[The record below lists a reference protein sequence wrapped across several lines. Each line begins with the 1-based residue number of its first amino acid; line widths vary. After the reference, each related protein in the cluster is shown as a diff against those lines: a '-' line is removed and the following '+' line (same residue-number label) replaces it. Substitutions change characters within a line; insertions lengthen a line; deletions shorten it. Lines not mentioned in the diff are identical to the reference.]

1 MKRFWTGFLCG
12 ALIFAGVL
20 FAGRSAI
27 NNWLNPNPKVDVD
40 FVSTK
45 LEDAAQLT
53 TQKLYYTGLVTVEE
67 GKIPFITKKG
77 FSMTYTAIVT
87 AGIDDLSKAQISVD
101 DEAKTVSVSLPSA
114 SILDV
119 NIDESTIAFYDEKR
133 ALFNWTEK
141 TDVTNAIQMAKDDVA
156 THTDLMNELKADA
169 EAHAIEIVKSLLE
182 GAVGDYVVTVSAQ
195 N

>member
-27 NNWLNPNPKVDVD
+27 NNWLNSNPKVDVD

-182 GAVGDYVVTVSAQ
+182 GAVGDYAVTVSAQ

>member
-27 NNWLNPNPKVDVD
+27 NNWLNPNPKVDPA
-40 FVSTK
+40 FVSLK

-182 GAVGDYVVTVSAQ
+182 GAVGDYAVTVSAQ

>member
-182 GAVGDYVVTVSAQ
+182 GAVGDYAVTVSAQ

>member
-1 MKRFWTGFLCG
+1 MKKFWTGFLCG

-182 GAVGDYVVTVSAQ
+182 GAVGDYAVTVSAQ